1 MKNTTKIIITLV
13 AIFCS
18 LIGLL
23 IGKQTEKE
31 IISVSPIEPYKV
43 VLMKRGKDIQ
53 KTYHY
58 KQP

>member
-1 MKNTTKIIITLV
+1 MRNTTKIIITLV

-18 LIGLL
+18 LLGLL
-23 IGKQTEKE
+23 IGKHTKKE
-31 IISVSPIEPYKV
+31 IITVEPIEPYKV

-58 KQP
+58 KN